1 MSALRRFL
9 TSAKTSWIM
18 LVLAALAA
26 AVLFGVAGSEGSE
39 TAPSV
44 GLPDSAESVQVDQL
58 RENFPSADSTSA
70 LLVFASDSGELDDET
85 LALIDAKAFG
95 ELADVSRDGFVP
107 PAQVSEDGTVALLV
121 VPLEPEPDVAVQTER
136 AQQIR
141 DAAASDLDGVR
152 VYLTGAEGFE
162 VDIAAV
168 FAGADFTLL
177 LTTVIVVAI
186 LLLVTYR
193 SPWLWLV
200 PLAVIGLADSLAGI
214 VARQVASAVGVQLD
228 ASITGILSVL
238 VFGAGTNYALLLIAR
253 YRDELR
259 LYESRRIAMQEALR
273 GAGPAIIA
281 SGSTVAL
288 ALLTLLLAELAGN
301 RALGL
306 ACAVGIVVA
315 MIFALFVLPA
325 ALVLFGRGLFWPYIP
340 RYGSA
345 DAISRSVWGKLG
357 RGVSRRPVVVATAGF
372 VVLGAMA
379 SGLFFVQTGLSQN
392 DRFLQKPEAVQG
404 QEVLAEAFSAGTTSP
419 AVVIA
424 PLDDAEDAASALADL
439 DGVDTATVGETTD
452 DLAQINVTL
461 DAGAE
466 TEAAFATV
474 ESMRAALDDVGGG
487 EGLVGGL
494 DAQALDVS
502 NAQAR
507 DQALIIPLILV
518 LVFVV
523 LVVLLRAIV
532 APLLLLLAVVASFFS
547 AIGLSWWIF
556 QSPLF
561 GFPAI
566 DTNVLLFS
574 FLFLVALGVDYSIF
588 LVTRAKEES
597 EHLGI
602 TEGMIRALAAT
613 GAVITSAGILLAAV
627 FAVLGVLPL
636 ITLTQIGTIVCIGV
650 LIDTLLVRTVV
661 VPALAF
667 ITKDTFWWPRTPTV
681 PDADGPA
688 HVASASAGRGDDRAP
703 SGTRRAR
710 RTEADH
716 RPSL

>member
-1 MSALRRFL
+1 VAGLVRFI
-9 TSAKTSWIM
+9 TSAKTSWII

-26 AVLFGVAGSEGSE
+26 AALFALSGGEESE
-39 TAPSV
+39 TAPGV
-44 GLPDSAESVQVDQL
+44 GLPDSAESVQVEKLQ
-58 RENFPSADSTSA
+58 EEFPSADQTSA
-70 LLVFASDSGELDDET
+70 LLVFASDSGELSEET
-85 LALIDAKAFG
+85 LAAIDAKAFG
-95 ELADVSRDGFVP
+95 ELADLSSEGFVP
-107 PAQVSEDGTVALLV
+107 PAQVSDDGTVALLV
-121 VPLEPEPDVAVQTER
+121 VPLDPESDVAAQAER
-136 AQQIR
+136 AQELR
-141 DAAASDLDGVR
+141 DVASADLDDVR

-186 LLLVTYR
+186 LLLITYR

-200 PLAVIGLADSLAGI
+200 PLVVIGVADALAGI
-214 VARQVASAVGVQLD
+214 VAGMVAAAVGVTLD
-228 ASITGILSVL
+228 ASVTGILSVL

-259 LYESRRIAMQEALR
+259 LHESRREAMARALR

-288 ALLTLLLAELAGN
+288 ALSTLLLAELAGN

-325 ALVLFGRGLFWPYIP
+325 ALLLFGRGLFWPYVP
-340 RYGSA
+340 RFGSP
-345 DAISRSVWGKLG
+345 DAISRSLWGKLG
-357 RGVSRRPVVVATAGF
+357 RNVSKRPVIVATAGF
-372 VVLGAMA
+372 LVLGVLA

-404 QEVLAEAFSAGTTSP
+404 QEVLADAFSAGATSP
-419 AVVIA
+419 AVVIV
-424 PLDDAEDAASALADL
+424 PLDEADETDAALGEL
-439 DGVDTATVGETTD
+439 DGVDLATVGETTD
-452 DLAQINVTL
+452 DYARIDVTL
-461 DAGAE
+461 GASAE
-466 TEAAFATV
+466 TPEAFATV
-474 ESMRAALDDVGGG
+474 ETMRAELDDIGSG

-494 DAQALDVS
+494 DAQALDVT

-523 LVVLLRAIV
+523 LVVLLRALV

-547 AIGLSWWIF
+547 AVGAAWWLF
-556 QSPLF
+556 QTPLF

-588 LVTRAKEES
+588 LVTRAKEEAD
-597 EHLGI
+597 HLGI
-602 TEGMIRALAAT
+602 TQGMIRALAAT

-636 ITLTQIGTIVCIGV
+636 ITLTQIGIIVCIGV
-650 LIDTLLVRTVV
+650 LIDTLLVRTVI

-667 ITKDTFWWPRTPTV
+667 ITKDKFWWPRKP
-681 PDADGPA
+681 PLSDADAAAQGA
-688 HVASASAGRGDDRAP
+688 DALAP
-703 SGTRRAR
+703 VSNTEALAR
-710 RTEADH
+710 EAEEDRTEKVTA
-716 RPSL
+716 

>member
-1 MSALRRFL
+1 MGGLTRFI

-26 AVLFGVAGSEGSE
+26 VALFSIAGGEESE

-44 GLPDSAESVQVDQL
+44 GLPDSAESVQVDEL
-58 RENFPSADSTSA
+58 LEEFPGEEGTSA
-70 LLVFASDSGELDDET
+70 LLVFAAEDGELNAET
-85 LALIDAKAFG
+85 LAAIDAKVFG
-95 ELADVSRDGFVP
+95 DLTSFAREDFVP
-107 PAQVSEDGTVALLV
+107 PAQVSEDGTVALVV
-121 VPLEPEPDVAVQTER
+121 VPLETESDVEAQAER
-136 AQQIR
+136 AQEIR
-141 DAAASDLDGVR
+141 DVASADLDGVR

-177 LTTVIVVAI
+177 LTTVIVVAV
-186 LLLVTYR
+186 LLLITYR

-200 PLAVIGLADSLAGI
+200 PLVVIGLADALAGI
-214 VARQVASAVGVQLD
+214 VARQVAAAVGVQLD
-228 ASITGILSVL
+228 ASVTGILSVL

-259 LYESRRIAMQEALR
+259 LHESRRTAMQRALR

-288 ALLTLLLAELAGN
+288 ALLTLLLAELGGN

-340 RYGSA
+340 RFGSA

-357 RGVSRRPVVVATAGF
+357 RGVAKRPIVVATVGF

-379 SGLFFVQTGLSQN
+379 SGLLFLQTGLSQN
-392 DRFLQKPEAVQG
+392 DRFIQKPEAVQG

-419 AVVIA
+419 AVVVV
-424 PLDDAEDAASALADL
+424 PLDDAEDAALALADL
-439 DGVDTATVGETTD
+439 EGVDSAVVGDTTD
-452 DLAQINVTL
+452 DFAQISVTL
-461 DAGAE
+461 NANAE
-466 TEAAFATV
+466 SQEAFATV
-474 ESMRAALDDVGGG
+474 ERMRAALDDVGSG

-494 DAQALDVS
+494 DATALDVK

-507 DQALIIPLILV
+507 DQSLLIPLILV
-518 LVFVV
+518 LVFLV
-523 LVVLLRAIV
+523 LVILLRALV

-547 AIGLSWWIF
+547 AVGLSWWIF

-588 LVTRAKEES
+588 LVTRAKEEA

-602 TEGMIRALAAT
+602 TQGMIRALAAT

-636 ITLTQIGTIVCIGV
+636 ITLTQIGIIVCVGV
-650 LIDTLLVRTVV
+650 LIDTLLVRTVI

-667 ITKDTFWWPRTPTV
+667 ITRDAFWWPRKPTLT
-681 PDADGPA
+681 DAEAATQGADALAPA
-688 HVASASAGRGDDRAP
+688 TTAAAATATAAS
-703 SGTRRAR
+703 
-710 RTEADH
+710 
-716 RPSL
+716 

>member
-1 MSALRRFL
+1 MNGLLRFI
-9 TSAKTSWIM
+9 TSAKTSWIV

-26 AVLFGVAGSEGSE
+26 AALFSIAGGEESE

-58 RENFPSADSTSA
+58 REQFPSADDTSA
-70 LLVFASDSGELDDET
+70 LLVFASEEGELDAGT
-85 LALIDAKAFG
+85 LALINENAMG
-95 ELADVSRDGFVP
+95 ELADLSREGFVP
-107 PAQVSEDGTVALLV
+107 PAQVSDDGTVALV
-121 VPLEPEPDVAVQTER
+121 VMPLEPESDVAAQSER
-136 AQQIR
+136 AQELR
-141 DAAASDLDGVR
+141 DAASADLDGVR

-177 LTTVIVVAI
+177 LTTVIVVAV
-186 LLLVTYR
+186 LLLITYR

-200 PLAVIGLADSLAGI
+200 PLVVIGVADGLAGI

-228 ASITGILSVL
+228 ASVTGILSVL

-259 LYESRRIAMQEALR
+259 LHEDRRVAMQRALR

-340 RYGSA
+340 RFGSP
-345 DAISRSVWGKLG
+345 DAVARSVWGKLG
-357 RGVSRRPVVVATAGF
+357 RAVSKRPVIVATGGF
-372 VVLGAMA
+372 IVLGVMA

-419 AVVIA
+419 SLVIV
-424 PLDDAEDAASALADL
+424 PLDEAEEAEGALAAL
-439 DGVDTATVGETTD
+439 DGVDSAATGETTD
-452 DLAQINVTL
+452 DLARIDVTL
-461 DAGAE
+461 GANAE
-466 TEAAFATV
+466 TEEAFATV
-474 ESMRAALDDVGGG
+474 ERMRAALDSVGTG

-494 DAQALDVS
+494 DAQALDVT

-518 LVFVV
+518 LVLIV
-523 LVVLLRAIV
+523 LVVLLRALV

-547 AIGLSWWIF
+547 AIGLSWWLF
-556 QSPLF
+556 QTPLF

-597 EHLGI
+597 DHLGI
-602 TEGMIRALAAT
+602 TQGMIRALAAT

-636 ITLTQIGTIVCIGV
+636 ITLTQIGIIVCIGV

-667 ITKDTFWWPRTPTV
+667 ITKDAFWWPRKPKLR
-681 PDADGPA
+681 DADAAARGA
-688 HVASASAGRGDDRAP
+688 DALAVAPVAP
-703 SGTRRAR
+703 VR
-710 RTEADH
+710 
-716 RPSL
+716 

>member
-1 MSALRRFL
+1 MSGLLRFL
-9 TSAKTSWIM
+9 TSAKTSWIL

-26 AVLFGVAGSEGSE
+26 AVLFTVAGGEESE

-44 GLPDSAESVQVDQL
+44 GLPDTAESVQVDQL
-58 RENFPSADSTSA
+58 LDEFPSADGTSA
-70 LLVFASDSGELDDET
+70 LLVFASDEGKLDDAA
-85 LALIDAKAFG
+85 LGLIDEKVRG
-95 ELADVSRDGFVP
+95 ELADLSSDGFVP
-107 PAQVSEDGTVALLV
+107 PAQLSDDGTVALVV
-121 VPLEPEPDVAVQTER
+121 VPLDPEPDVAAQTER
-136 AQQIR
+136 AQALR
-141 DAAASDLDGVR
+141 DAASADLDGVR

-177 LTTVIVVAI
+177 LTTVIVVAV
-186 LLLVTYR
+186 LLLITYR

-200 PLAVIGLADSLAGI
+200 PLVVIGLADALAGI
-214 VARQVASAVGVQLD
+214 VAREVASAVGVQLD
-228 ASITGILSVL
+228 ASVTGILSVL

-259 LYESRRIAMQEALR
+259 LHESRREAMRRALR

-315 MIFALFVLPA
+315 MIFALFVLPP
-325 ALVLFGRGLFWPYIP
+325 ALLLFGRGLFWPYIP
-340 RYGSA
+340 RFGSP
-345 DAISRSVWGKLG
+345 DAISRSIWGKLG
-357 RGVSRRPVVVATAGF
+357 RAVSKRPIVVATAGF

-404 QEVLAEAFSAGTTSP
+404 QEVLADAFSAGTTSP
-419 AVVIA
+419 PVVIV
-424 PLDDAEDAASALADL
+424 PVDDAEDAAGALADL
-439 DGVDTATVGETTD
+439 DGVDEVTIGETTD
-452 DLAQINVTL
+452 DLARIDVTL
-461 DAGAE
+461 SASAE
-466 TEAAFATV
+466 TEEAFATV
-474 ESMRAALDDVGGG
+474 ERMRATLDDVGAGD
-487 EGLVGGL
+487 GLVGGL

-518 LVFVV
+518 LVFIV
-523 LVVLLRAIV
+523 LVVLLRALV

-547 AIGLSWWIF
+547 AIGLSWWLF
-556 QSPLF
+556 QTPLF

-602 TEGMIRALAAT
+602 TQGMIRALAAT

-636 ITLTQIGTIVCIGV
+636 ITLTQIGIIVCIGV

-667 ITKDTFWWPRTPTV
+667 ITKDAFWWPRTPKLR
-681 PDADGPA
+681 DADAAAQGADALAPA
-688 HVASASAGRGDDRAP
+688 ATAGVDPEPVAVGAGR
-703 SGTRRAR
+703 
-710 RTEADH
+710 
-716 RPSL
+716 

>member
-1 MSALRRFL
+1 MTGLVRFI
-9 TSAKTSWIM
+9 TSAKTSWII
-18 LVLAALAA
+18 LVLVALAA
-26 AVLFGVAGSEGSE
+26 AALFALSGGEESE
-39 TAPSV
+39 TAPGV
-44 GLPDSAESVQVDQL
+44 GLPDAAESVQVQKL
-58 RENFPSADSTSA
+58 QEEFASADQTAA
-70 LLVFASDSGELDDET
+70 LLVFASDSGELSAQT
-85 LALIDAKAFG
+85 LAAIDAKAFG
-95 ELADVSRDGFVP
+95 DLADLSSDGFVP
-107 PAQVSEDGTVALLV
+107 PAQVSDDGTVALLV
-121 VPLEPEPDVAVQTER
+121 VPLDPESDVAAQAER
-136 AQQIR
+136 AQELR
-141 DAAASDLDGVR
+141 DAASADLEGVR

-186 LLLVTYR
+186 LLLITYR
-193 SPWLWLV
+193 SPWLWLI
-200 PLAVIGLADSLAGI
+200 PLVVIGLADALAGI
-214 VARQVASAVGVQLD
+214 VAGLVASAVGVTLD
-228 ASITGILSVL
+228 ASVTGILSVL

-259 LYESRRIAMQEALR
+259 LHESRRDAMARALR

-288 ALLTLLLAELAGN
+288 ALSTLLLAELAGN

-306 ACAVGIVVA
+306 ACAVGIIVA

-325 ALVLFGRGLFWPYIP
+325 ALLLFGRGLFWPYVP
-340 RYGSA
+340 RFGSP
-345 DAISRSVWGKLG
+345 DAISRSFWGKLG
-357 RGVSRRPVVVATAGF
+357 RNVSRRPVTVAVSGF
-372 VVLGAMA
+372 IVLGVLA

-404 QEVLAEAFSAGTTSP
+404 QEVLADAFSAGATSP
-419 AVVIA
+419 AVVIV
-424 PLDDAEDAASALADL
+424 PLDEADETAAALAEIE
-439 DGVDTATVGETTD
+439 GVDSAAVGETTD
-452 DLAQINVTL
+452 DLARIDVTL
-461 DAGAE
+461 NAGAE
-466 TEAAFATV
+466 TPEAFAAV
-474 ESMRAALDDVGGG
+474 EAMRSGLDEVGTG

-494 DAQALDVS
+494 DAQALDVT

-523 LVVLLRAIV
+523 LVVLLRALV

-547 AIGLSWWIF
+547 AVGAAWYLF
-556 QSPLF
+556 QTPLF

-588 LVTRAKEES
+588 LVTRAKEEAD
-597 EHLGI
+597 HLGM
-602 TEGMIRALAAT
+602 TQGMIRALAAT

-636 ITLTQIGTIVCIGV
+636 ITLTQIGIIVCIGV
-650 LIDTLLVRTVV
+650 LIDTLLVRTVI

-667 ITKDTFWWPRTPTV
+667 ITKDRFWWPRKPLLT
-681 PDADGPA
+681 DAQAAAQGADA
-688 HVASASAGRGDDRAP
+688 LAP
-703 SGTRRAR
+703 ISNAEALAR
-710 RTEADH
+710 EADED
-716 RPSL
+716 RTQKVPA